1 MIRIGVGIPRDC
13 QKPGV
18 LGTYSK
24 AGMRLRQLKRSV
36 QKTQG
41 TKNIYIFISHPMM
54 QKGIRKLGTNNS

>member
-18 LGTYSK
+18 LGTCSK
-24 AGMRLRQLKRSV
+24 AGMRLRQIKRSAE
-36 QKTQG
+36 KTQG
-41 TKNIYIFISHPMM
+41 TKKIYVFINHPMM